1 MSSINF
7 GELLDAVQHHN
18 VVVGIAN
25 LDILIICQCLE
36 CYFFMLF
43 HGAKIMIISCFLC
56 FICNKLCLFWNL
68 YVELIRNEVKM
79 NMKNG
84 CFWINFATKIKHAV
98 MKKGIMMLLSVLI
111 LGSCGQKQGQDVKA
125 PTRVKTH
132 VVSPGMVD
140 NAQTY
145 VGMVEECE
153 ATAVSFTSMGVVKR
167 MLVNE
172 GQAVSKGQLIAEM
185 DDTQARNLLSG
196 AEAQMAQ
203 ANDALERYKMLHD
216 NGSLPEVQWVEIQS
230 KVAQAKSQLE
240 VAKKN
245 LKDCRL
251 TAPVSGI
258 VGKKLIGTGET
269 ALPSQAVVSILD
281 ISTVKVKVAIPEAE
295 IGGINANTPTSISV
309 EAINGSYQG
318 GKIEKGVQA
327 DALTHTYDIRI
338 NVANG
343 NRKLLP
349 GMVAS
354 VRFVSDGSQAVGGK
368 MIPVTAVQK
377 KSDGTLFVWTVD
389 KDSTAH
395 RTTVTIGQTQG
406 NYISIIDGLSIG
418 DRIATEGYQKLS
430 ENTKVVF

>member
-1 MSSINF
+1 
-7 GELLDAVQHHN
+7 
-18 VVVGIAN
+18 
-25 LDILIICQCLE
+25 
-36 CYFFMLF
+36 
-43 HGAKIMIISCFLC
+43 
-56 FICNKLCLFWNL
+56 
-68 YVELIRNEVKM
+68 
-79 NMKNG
+79 
-84 CFWINFATKIKHAV
+84 
-98 MKKGIMMLLSVLI
+98 MLLSVIL
-111 LGSCGQKQGQDVKA
+111 LGSCVEKKEQNVKA
-125 PTRVKTH
+125 PTRVKTQ

-145 VGMVEECE
+145 VGIIEERE
-153 ATAVSFTSMGVVKR
+153 ATAVSFTGMGVVKR

-172 GQAVSKGQLIAEM
+172 GQTITKGQLIAEM

-196 AEAQMAQ
+196 AEAQMTQ
-203 ANDALERYKMLHD
+203 ANDALVRFKMLHD

-245 LKDCRL
+245 LADCKL
-251 TAPVSGI
+251 TAPVGGI
-258 VGKKLIGTGET
+258 IGKKLIGTGET

-281 ISTVKVKVAIPEAE
+281 ISSVKVKVAVPEAE
-295 IGGINANTPTSISV
+295 IGGINANTPTSIMV

-318 GKIEKGVQA
+318 GRIEKGVQA

-338 NVANG
+338 HVANG

-354 VRFVSDGSQAVGGK
+354 VRFVSEESQTIGRK

-377 KSDGTLFVWTVD
+377 KSDGSLFVWTVG

-395 RTTVTIGQTQG
+395 RTAMTIGQTQG
-406 NYISIIDGLSIG
+406 NYVSIINGLNIG
-418 DRIATEGYQKLS
+418 DRIAVEGYQKLS
-430 ENTKVVF
+430 ENTKVVY